1 MRLKLRLI
9 SFIMLVVAVITLISA
24 VLNFEGLFSGMFDDG
39 FQGFADSLFVI
50 TQAFAI
56 PLILMMLALIGLRLG
71 DRD

>member
-1 MRLKLRLI
+1 
-9 SFIMLVVAVITLISA
+9 MLVVAVIALISA
-24 VLNFEGLFSGMFDDG
+24 VLNFDFLFRGMFDGG